1 MAPIPIES
9 LSQLATRRLPMRIS
23 HRSWAWRLLMFAI
36 ESPQQQSE
44 LMSAAT
50 SGSEQMLNKVPQL
63 TIYFW
68 IIKIMAT
75 TVGETVADML
85 AVKLK
90 LGLALASLVVGA
102 MLLIALYVQFRSR
115 KYLPAFYWLAVVLI
129 SVAGTLITDSLVDK
143 LGVPLWVTTVVFT
156 VALCLTFVAWY
167 TVEKSLSVHTIQTT
181 RREIFYWSA
190 ILFTFTLGTAGG
202 DLLSEGAHLGY
213 LVSGLLFAGSIAL
226 VALLYY
232 KAGLNAVL
240 AFWFAY
246 ILTRPLGASL
256 GDLLSQPKAN
266 GGLGLGTVVTSV
278 AFLVVIVGLVIFRSH
293 RLNDPQRPTASA
305 S

>member
-1 MAPIPIES
+1 
-9 LSQLATRRLPMRIS
+9 
-23 HRSWAWRLLMFAI
+23 MF
-36 ESPQQQSE
+36 
-44 LMSAAT
+44 
-50 SGSEQMLNKVPQL
+50 NKVPQL

-75 TVGETVADML
+75 TVGETIADML
-85 AVKLK
+85 AVKLN
-90 LGLALASLVVGA
+90 LGLVLASGVVGA
-102 MLLIALYVQFRSR
+102 MLLIALFVQFRSR
-115 KYLPAFYWLAVVLI
+115 KYLPSFYWMAVVLI

-143 LGVPLWVTTVVFT
+143 LGVPLWVTTGVFT

-167 TVEKSLSVHTIQTT
+167 AVEKSLSVHTIQTT
-181 RREIFYWSA
+181 RRELFYWSA

-226 VALLYY
+226 VTLLYY
-232 KAGLNAVL
+232 KAGLNSVL
-240 AFWFAY
+240 AFWLAY

-266 GGLGLGTVVTSV
+266 GGLGLGTVLTSV

-293 RLNDPQRPTASA
+293 RLNDPHSPAA
-305 S
+305 A

>member
-1 MAPIPIES
+1 MNV
-9 LSQLATRRLPMRIS
+9 
-23 HRSWAWRLLMFAI
+23 
-36 ESPQQQSE
+36 
-44 LMSAAT
+44 AT
-50 SGSEQMLNKVPQL
+50 SGDAQMLNKVPQL

-75 TVGETVADML
+75 TVGETIADML
-85 AVKLK
+85 AVKLN
-90 LGLALASLVVGA
+90 LGLVLASGVVGA
-102 MLLIALYVQFRSR
+102 MLLIALFVQFRSR
-115 KYLPAFYWLAVVLI
+115 KYLPSFYWMAVVLI

-143 LGVPLWVTTVVFT
+143 LGVPLWVTTGVFT

-167 TVEKSLSVHTIQTT
+167 AVEKSLSVHTIQTT
-181 RREIFYWSA
+181 CRELFYWSA

-213 LVSGLLFAGSIAL
+213 LVSGLLFAGSITL
-226 VALLYY
+226 VTLLYY
-232 KAGLNAVL
+232 KAGLNSVL
-240 AFWFAY
+240 AFWLAY

-266 GGLGLGTVVTSV
+266 GGLGLGTVLTSV

-293 RLNDPQRPTASA
+293 RLNDPHSPAA
-305 S
+305 A

>member
-1 MAPIPIES
+1 MYGLIKQE
-9 LSQLATRRLPMRIS
+9 LGVPMD
-23 HRSWAWRLLMFAI
+23 
-36 ESPQQQSE
+36 
-44 LMSAAT
+44 AAT
-50 SGSEQMLNKVPQL
+50 TGNEQMLNKVPQL

-90 LGLALASLVVGA
+90 LGLVLASLVVGV
-102 MLLIALYVQFRSR
+102 LLVVALVVQFRSR
-115 KYLPAFYWLAVVLI
+115 KYLPAVYWLAVVLI
-129 SVAGTLITDSLVDK
+129 SVAGTLITDNLVDNM
-143 LGVPLWVTTVVFT
+143 GVPLWVTTVVFAI
-156 VALCLTFVAWY
+156 ALCFTFVAWY
-167 TVEKSLSVHTIQTT
+167 AVEKSQSVHTIQTT

-213 LVSGLLFAGSIAL
+213 LYSGLLFAGAIAL
-226 VALLYY
+226 VTLLYY
-232 KAGLNAVL
+232 KVGLNDVV
-240 AFWFAY
+240 AFWIAY

-256 GDLLSQPKAN
+256 GDLLSQPKGN

-278 AFLVVIVGLVIFRSH
+278 AFLVVIVGLVTFRS
-293 RLNDPQRPTASA
+293 RQLTDPNRAVTA
-305 S
+305 

>member
-1 MAPIPIES
+1 MN
-9 LSQLATRRLPMRIS
+9 
-23 HRSWAWRLLMFAI
+23 
-36 ESPQQQSE
+36 
-44 LMSAAT
+44 AAT
-50 SGSEQMLNKVPQL
+50 LGNEQMLNKVPQL

-85 AVKLK
+85 AVKLN
-90 LGLALASLVVGA
+90 LGLVIASVVVGV

-129 SVAGTLITDSLVDK
+129 SVAGTLITDNLVEN

-167 TVEKSLSVHTIQTT
+167 AVEKSLSVHTIQTT
-181 RREIFYWSA
+181 RRELFYWAA

-213 LVSGLLFAGSIAL
+213 LYSGLLFAGSITL
-226 VALLYY
+226 VTLLYY
-232 KAGLNAVL
+232 KAGLNAVM
-240 AFWFAY
+240 AFWIAY

-256 GDLLSQPKAN
+256 GDLLSQPKSN
-266 GGLGLGTVVTSV
+266 GGLGLGTIVTSV

-293 RLNDPQRPTASA
+293 RLNDPQRL
-305 S
+305 

>member
-1 MAPIPIES
+1 M
-9 LSQLATRRLPMRIS
+9 T
-23 HRSWAWRLLMFAI
+23 
-36 ESPQQQSE
+36 
-44 LMSAAT
+44 AAARFDK
-50 SGSEQMLNKVPQL
+50 EQMLNKVPQL

-156 VALCLTFVAWY
+156 VALCLTFVGWY
-167 TVEKSLSVHTIQTT
+167 AVEKSLSVHTIQTT

-266 GGLGLGTVVTSV
+266 GGLGLGTVVTSL

>member
-1 MAPIPIES
+1 MKEIRMNP
-9 LSQLATRRLPMRIS
+9 
-23 HRSWAWRLLMFAI
+23 
-36 ESPQQQSE
+36 
-44 LMSAAT
+44 AT
-50 SGSEQMLNKVPQL
+50 SGNAQMLNKVPQL

-90 LGLALASLVVGA
+90 LGLGLASLVVGA
-102 MLLIALYVQFRSR
+102 MLLIALFVQFRSR

-129 SVAGTLITDSLVDK
+129 SVAGTLITDSLVET

-167 TVEKSLSVHTIQTT
+167 LVEKSLSVHTIKTT

-202 DLLSEGAHLGY
+202 DLLSEGAQLGY
-213 LVSGLLFAGSIAL
+213 LVSGLLFAGTIAL
-226 VALLYY
+226 VTLLYY

-240 AFWFAY
+240 AFWLAY
-246 ILTRPLGASL
+246 IVTRPLGASL
-256 GDLLSQPKAN
+256 GDLLSQPTSN

-278 AFLVVIVGLVIFRSH
+278 AFLIVIVGLVTFRSAQ
-293 RLNDPQRPTASA
+293 LNDLPEPEAA
-305 S
+305 

>member
-1 MAPIPIES
+1 
-9 LSQLATRRLPMRIS
+9 
-23 HRSWAWRLLMFAI
+23 
-36 ESPQQQSE
+36 
-44 LMSAAT
+44 
-50 SGSEQMLNKVPQL
+50 VPQL

-90 LGLALASLVVGA
+90 LGLVLASVVVGV
-102 MLLIALYVQFRSR
+102 MLLIALFVQFRSR

-129 SVAGTLITDSLVDK
+129 SVAGTLITDNLVEN
-143 LGVPLWVTTVVFT
+143 LGVPLWATTVVFA
-156 VALCLTFVAWY
+156 VALCLTFIAWY
-167 TVEKSLSVHTIQTT
+167 VVEKSLSVHTIKTT
-181 RREIFYWSA
+181 RRELFYWAA

-226 VALLYY
+226 VTLLYY

-240 AFWFAY
+240 AFWLAY
-246 ILTRPLGASL
+246 IVTRPLGASL
-256 GDLLSQPKAN
+256 GDLLSQPTSN

-278 AFLVVIVGLVIFRSH
+278 AFLIVIVGLVIFRSQQM
-293 RLNDPQRPTASA
+293 NEPQEPATVSNVRAG
-305 S
+305 

>member
-1 MAPIPIES
+1 MN
-9 LSQLATRRLPMRIS
+9 
-23 HRSWAWRLLMFAI
+23 
-36 ESPQQQSE
+36 
-44 LMSAAT
+44 AAT
-50 SGSEQMLNKVPQL
+50 SGNEPMLNKVPQL

-85 AVKLK
+85 AVKLN
-90 LGLALASLVVGA
+90 LGLVIASVVVGV

-129 SVAGTLITDSLVDK
+129 SVAGTLITDNLVEN

-167 TVEKSLSVHTIQTT
+167 AVEKSLSVHTIQTT
-181 RREIFYWSA
+181 RRELFYWAA

-213 LVSGLLFAGSIAL
+213 LYSGLLFAGSIAL
-226 VALLYY
+226 VTLLYY
-232 KAGLNAVL
+232 KADLNAVM
-240 AFWFAY
+240 AFWIAY

-256 GDLLSQPKAN
+256 GDLLSQPKSN
-266 GGLGLGTVVTSV
+266 GGLGLGTIVTSV

-293 RLNDPQRPTASA
+293 RLNDPQRL
-305 S
+305 

>member
-1 MAPIPIES
+1 MN
-9 LSQLATRRLPMRIS
+9 
-23 HRSWAWRLLMFAI
+23 
-36 ESPQQQSE
+36 
-44 LMSAAT
+44 AAT
-50 SGSEQMLNKVPQL
+50 SGNEQMLNKVPQL

-90 LGLALASLVVGA
+90 LGLVFASLVVGA
-102 MLLIALYVQFRSR
+102 MLLTALFVQFRSR

-156 VALCLTFVAWY
+156 VALCLTFVVWY
-167 TVEKSLSVHTIQTT
+167 AVEKSLSVHTIQTT

-202 DLLSEGAHLGY
+202 DMLSEGAHLGY
-213 LVSGLLFAGSIAL
+213 LYSGLLFAGSIAL
-226 VALLYY
+226 VTLLYY
-232 KAGLNAVL
+232 KMGLNAVL
-240 AFWFAY
+240 AFWIAY

-293 RLNDPQRPTASA
+293 RLNDPQRL
-305 S
+305 

>member
-1 MAPIPIES
+1 MN
-9 LSQLATRRLPMRIS
+9 
-23 HRSWAWRLLMFAI
+23 
-36 ESPQQQSE
+36 
-44 LMSAAT
+44 AAT
-50 SGSEQMLNKVPQL
+50 SGNEQMLNKVPQL

-90 LGLALASLVVGA
+90 LGLVLASLVVGV
-102 MLLIALYVQFRSR
+102 MLLVALFVQFRSR

-167 TVEKSLSVHTIQTT
+167 AVEKSLSVHTIQTT
-181 RREIFYWSA
+181 RRELFYWAA

-202 DLLSEGAHLGY
+202 DLLSEGAQLGY

-226 VALLYY
+226 VTLLYY

-240 AFWFAY
+240 AFWLAY

-256 GDLLSQPKAN
+256 GDLLSQPKSD
-266 GGLGLGTVVTSV
+266 GGLGLGTVLTSV
-278 AFLVVIVGLVIFRSH
+278 AFLVVIVGLVMFRSH
-293 RLNDPQRPTASA
+293 RLNDLQQSVAV
-305 S
+305 

>member
-1 MAPIPIES
+1 MNA
-9 LSQLATRRLPMRIS
+9 
-23 HRSWAWRLLMFAI
+23 
-36 ESPQQQSE
+36 
-44 LMSAAT
+44 AAT
-50 SGSEQMLNKVPQL
+50 DNERMLNKVPQL

-85 AVKLK
+85 SVKLN
-90 LGLALASLVVGA
+90 LGLALASLVVGT
-102 MLLIALYVQFRSR
+102 MLVIALIIQFRSR
-115 KYLPAFYWLAVVLI
+115 KYLPAYYWLAVVLI

-143 LGVPLWVTTVVFT
+143 LGVPLWITTVVFT
-156 VALCLTFVAWY
+156 VALCLTFAAWY
-167 TVEKSLSVHTIQTT
+167 AVEKSLSVHTIQTT
-181 RREIFYWSA
+181 RRELFYWSA

-213 LVSGLLFAGSIAL
+213 LVSALLFAGAIAL
-226 VALLYY
+226 VTLLYY
-232 KAGLNAVL
+232 KAGLNDVL
-240 AFWFAY
+240 AFWIAY

-266 GGLGLGTVVTSV
+266 GGLGMGTVVTSV

-293 RLNDPQRPTASA
+293 QVNDSRRVAA
-305 S
+305 A

>member
-1 MAPIPIES
+1 MN
-9 LSQLATRRLPMRIS
+9 T
-23 HRSWAWRLLMFAI
+23 
-36 ESPQQQSE
+36 
-44 LMSAAT
+44 AT
-50 SGSEQMLNKVPQL
+50 SGNEQMLNKVPQL

-85 AVKLK
+85 AVKLN
-90 LGLALASLVVGA
+90 LGLVIASVVVGV

-129 SVAGTLITDSLVDK
+129 SVAGTLITDNLVEN

-156 VALCLTFVAWY
+156 VALCLTFAAWY
-167 TVEKSLSVHTIQTT
+167 AVEKSLSVHTIQTT
-181 RREIFYWSA
+181 RRELFYWAA

-213 LVSGLLFAGSIAL
+213 LYSGLLFAGSIAL
-226 VALLYY
+226 VTLLYY
-232 KAGLNAVL
+232 KAGLNAVM
-240 AFWFAY
+240 AFWIAY

-256 GDLLSQPKAN
+256 GDLLSQPKSN
-266 GGLGLGTVVTSV
+266 GGLGLGTIVTSV
-278 AFLVVIVGLVIFRSH
+278 AFLVVIVGLVIFRSQT
-293 RLNDPQRPTASA
+293 LNDPQRL
-305 S
+305 

>member
-1 MAPIPIES
+1 MN
-9 LSQLATRRLPMRIS
+9 
-23 HRSWAWRLLMFAI
+23 
-36 ESPQQQSE
+36 
-44 LMSAAT
+44 AAT
-50 SGSEQMLNKVPQL
+50 MGNEQMLNKVPQL

-68 IIKIMAT
+68 MIKIMAT

-85 AVKLK
+85 AVKLR
-90 LGLALASLVVGA
+90 LGLALASLVVGV
-102 MLLIALYVQFRSR
+102 LLVIALFVQFRSR
-115 KYLPAFYWLAVVLI
+115 RYLPAFYWLAVVLI

-167 TVEKSLSVHTIQTT
+167 AVEKSLSVHTIQTT
-181 RREIFYWSA
+181 RRELFYWSA

-202 DLLSEGAHLGY
+202 DLLSEGAQLGY

-232 KAGLNAVL
+232 KAGLNDVL
-240 AFWFAY
+240 AFWIAY

-266 GGLGLGTVVTSV
+266 GGLGLGTIMTSV
-278 AFLVVIVGLVIFRSH
+278 AFLAVIVGLVMFRSH
-293 RLNDPQRPTASA
+293 RLNDPQQSA
-305 S
+305 VA